1 MTYRNFYLQAMSAAD
16 QIQSGEYQK
25 VRAEKTQDMVARQD
39 STLVRRPEKKTEEKE
54 YTFNDTLLEYM
65 RIANLAGEDF
75 GEGTGSNLET
85 GEDPAWVKD
94 TSTEGVS
101 LSSKDVNLGQV
112 AIGIREAAEELGID
126 PVDLATTISYE
137 TGGTFNPTQKGP
149 TTKWGQHKGLI
160 QFGEPQ
166 AKEHGVR
173 WDDPYNS
180 QLGRDG
186 AVVSYLRSRGVTPGM
201 GLLDLYSTI
210 NTGAPGLHDRS
221 DAGAGGAPGT
231 VADKVAGMAAHRKK
245 ALLLMDNLSAPR
257 RNPIIARRGQ

>member
-1 MTYRNFYLQAMSAAD
+1 MTYRNFYLQASQAAD

-25 VRAEKTQDMVARQD
+25 VRAEKPAPTQD
-39 STLVRRPEKKTEEKE
+39 STLIRRPEKKDEKKE

-65 RIANLAGEDF
+65 RIASLAGEDF
-75 GEGTGSNLET
+75 AEGTGSNMET
-85 GEDPAWVKD
+85 LNLGEEPAWVKD
-94 TSTEGVS
+94 TNTEGVT

-112 AIGIREAAEELGID
+112 AIGIKEAAEELGID

-149 TTKWGQHKGLI
+149 TTKWGTHKGLI

-180 QLGRDG
+180 QLGKDG

-210 NTGAPGLHDRS
+210 NAGAPGLHSRS
-221 DAGAGGAPGT
+221 DEGAGGAPGT
-231 VADKVAGMAAHRKK
+231 VADKVAGMEAHRKK
-245 ALLLMDNLSAPR
+245 ALLLMDSVSAPR
-257 RNPIIARRGQ
+257 RNPIISRRGQ

>member
-25 VRAEKTQDMVARQD
+25 VRAEKTQDMVTRQD

-126 PVDLATTISYE
+126 PVDLATTISLLMAKLGSE
-137 TGGTFNPTQKGP
+137 FFS
-149 TTKWGQHKGLI
+149 TK
-160 QFGEPQ
+160 
-166 AKEHGVR
+166 
-173 WDDPYNS
+173 
-180 QLGRDG
+180 
-186 AVVSYLRSRGVTPGM
+186 
-201 GLLDLYSTI
+201 STI
-210 NTGAPGLHDRS
+210 VVREVAPPSLSSLAILKLEKTPLGLKIQAQRVY
-221 DAGAGGAPGT
+221 PL
-231 VADKVAGMAAHRKK
+231 
-245 ALLLMDNLSAPR
+245 ALRM
-257 RNPIIARRGQ
+257 